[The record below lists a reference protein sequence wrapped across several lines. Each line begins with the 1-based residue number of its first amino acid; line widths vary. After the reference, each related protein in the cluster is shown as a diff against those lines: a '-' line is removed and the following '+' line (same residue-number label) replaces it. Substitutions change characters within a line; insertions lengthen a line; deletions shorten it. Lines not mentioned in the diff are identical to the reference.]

1 MNAQANPSLKR
12 SAVPAEEAR
21 GEQAIGQPITQA
33 LARFAADTPDEAIP
47 ANVRFR
53 ALHHMLDAAGIAV
66 AAAQYDHSQRVL
78 TAMRGL
84 GGEGAVPV
92 IGLPARLSP
101 RDAAILNGYL
111 CHGLDFDDT
120 HIAGVIHPTSSVFPA
135 VLSTGA
141 LVGASGRD
149 LVTAF
154 VIGVEAA
161 ARIASVAKSGFH
173 QVGFHPTGIVGVFAS
188 ALAAGRLM
196 GLNARGLAMAQG
208 IAVSMASG
216 SLEFVEDGA
225 WNKRL
230 HPGWAAQAGITAAA
244 LAQQGFVG
252 ATRPYDGRFGLF
264 RSYMGAYAEQAD
276 HSLATAGLGSK
287 WELMETAIK
296 PYPACHFTHACI
308 DAALALREKGVTP
321 DLVREI
327 EVRVPAGTHKVICV
341 PEANK
346 LRPANSYDAQFSVQ
360 WLTAAALIT
369 GRLGLAELEPD
380 RIADP
385 EILALTQK
393 VRFADYPDSPFPMA
407 YSGEVIV
414 KLTDGRTLSHR
425 EHINRG
431 AAERPLSNGEIVE
444 KFRANASTA
453 TDVATV
459 ARMERAML
467 GLETASHAAQALAVF
482 SPAGT
487 VHAR

>member
-1 MNAQANPSLKR
+1 LNAQANSNLR
-12 SAVPAEEAR
+12 SSADLADLGKVTEGTEAR
-21 GEQAIGQPITQA
+21 AITLA
-33 LARFAADTPDEAIP
+33 LAEFASTIEVEDIP
-47 ANVRFR
+47 ASVRFR

-66 AAAQYDHSQRVL
+66 AASRYDHSQRVL
-78 TAMRGL
+78 NAMRGL
-84 GGEGAVPV
+84 GGEGSVPV

-101 RDAAILNGYL
+101 RDAAIMNGYL

-120 HIAGVIHPTSSVFPA
+120 HVAGIIHPTASVFPA
-135 VLSTGA
+135 VLSA
-141 LVGASGRD
+141 AAMVGASGRD
-149 LVTAF
+149 MVTAYI
-154 VIGVEAA
+154 IGIETA

-188 ALAAGRLM
+188 ALAAGRLL
-196 GLNARGLAMAQG
+196 GLNARALEMAQG

-244 LAQQGFVG
+244 LAREGFVG

-264 RSYMGAYAEQAD
+264 TSYMGSYADQAD
-276 HSLATAGLGSK
+276 FSLATAGLGQA

-308 DAALALREKGVTP
+308 DAALALRSQGVTAA
-321 DLVREI
+321 DVREI
-327 EVRVPAGTHKVICV
+327 EVRVPTGTHKVICL

-360 WLTAAALIT
+360 WLTAAALVK
-369 GRLGLAELEPD
+369 GRLGLAELEAPT
-380 RIADP
+380 IADP
-385 EILALTQK
+385 EIMALTQK
-393 VRFADYPDSPFPMA
+393 VRFADYPDSPFPKA

-414 KLTDGRTLSHR
+414 KLADGRVLSHR

-431 AAERPLSNGEIVE
+431 AAERPLTNGEIVE
-444 KFRANASTA
+444 KFRANATTA
-453 TDVATV
+453 VDGTKTR
-459 ARMERAML
+459 RMEQAML
-467 GLETASHAAQALAVF
+467 GLETATEAAAELAVF
-482 SPAGT
+482 SSAGT
-487 VHAR
+487 R